1 MNDLLRLVP
10 VLCIYSTLFFQGLH
24 TDFACLLFKHIVN
37 KPSIER
43 IEEILRDAVTIE
55 IEFLTDALPCS
66 LVGMN
71 APAMAQYIKF
81 VADRLLVE
89 LGCSK
94 VSLDIHLFSTDYF
107 CNSSFCQ
114 IYHCDCP
121 FDFMNNISISGKT
134 NFFEK
139 RVGDYQRAGIMAAT
153 NEHQLTLN
161 ADF

>member
-1 MNDLLRLVP
+1 
-10 VLCIYSTLFFQGLH
+10 
-24 TDFACLLFKHIVN
+24 LLFKHIVN

-94 VSLDIHLFSTDYF
+94 VNLDIHLFSTDYF
-107 CNSSFCQ
+107 CNSFLC
-114 IYHCDCP
+114 
-121 FDFMNNISISGKT
+121 
-134 NFFEK
+134 
-139 RVGDYQRAGIMAAT
+139 
-153 NEHQLTLN
+153 
-161 ADF
+161 